1 VIDFD
6 RFAGPIS
13 DDSPCG
19 IDCEYD
25 GDFLALSQAI
35 AGKPEQQFGDT
46 VIPAVP
52 PDWRQV
58 EVLALALMERT
69 RDLRVV
75 AWLSLATTHLHGV
88 SAFAA
93 GLRLMQM
100 LCERY
105 WDEVHP
111 RIDVDGE
118 IDPYLRMNA
127 IAAFSGSEFSGEDR
141 LIQALR
147 TAEITK
153 QPLALIYRDLEQSYS
168 KAPEAQFTETQVD
181 SALIDALASQSDS
194 LLAISSAYDSYIA
207 LRKLV
212 EDKVTALEMPD
223 FERLSS
229 VLKPV
234 QRAIERLKST
244 AAEEVSDDERG
255 DSGAS
260 GASPQGVSVSG
271 VIQSREDAR
280 RALERVCEYLE
291 RTEPSNPAALFARRA
306 QRLLNMPFLDI
317 MRELSPDSIS
327 HLEMLTGSQ
336 SQQSE

>member
-1 VIDFD
+1 MVDFD
-6 RFAGPIS
+6 SFAGPIS

-46 VIPAVP
+46 VIPAVA

-58 EVLALALMERT
+58 ETLALALMERT
-69 RDLRVV
+69 RDLRVI
-75 AWLSLATTHLHGV
+75 AWLALAATHLHGV
-88 SAFAA
+88 SAFAG
-93 GLRLMQM
+93 GLRLMHL

-111 RIDVDGE
+111 RIDIDGE
-118 IDPYLRMNA
+118 VDPYLRMNA

-147 TAEITK
+147 VAEITK

-181 SALIDALASQSDS
+181 SVVADALASQNDS
-194 LLAISSAYDSYIA
+194 LIAISSAYDSYVA

-212 EDKVTALEMPD
+212 EHKVTASEMPD

-234 QRAIERLKST
+234 QRAIERLSS
-244 AAEEVSDDERG
+244 AVAEEISGDESG
-255 DSGAS
+255 EPGAS
-260 GASPQGVSVSG
+260 SVSSRGASAPG
-271 VIQSREDAR
+271 VIQSRDDAR
-280 RALERVCEYLE
+280 RALERVCEFLE

-327 HLEMLTGSQ
+327 HLEMLTGAQ

>member
-255 DSGAS
+255 DLGAI

-336 SQQSE
+336 GRQSE